1 MHKDAAWYGS
11 RPRPRP
17 HCVRGRPTSPAKWV
31 EQAPPIFGPCL
42 LWPRSP
48 ISAAAELL
56 FKMVAAAVSDFYNF
70 GDFAIFQNGGRNHL
84 GILKYPHF
92 KGLHGQKCQT
102 KSPFQSLWRS
112 VKPLLKYGDLSFFER
127 REGAQTAPK
136 SQISWQSIK
145 TFMRFGDF
153 QIV

>member
-1 MHKDAAWYGS
+1 MDEDAAWYEVDLG
-11 RPRPRP
+11 PGHGVLDVVPA
-17 HCVRGRPTSPAKWV
+17 PAKGA
-31 EQAPPIFGPCL
+31 QQPPLFGPCL

-102 KSPFQSLWRS
+102 ASPFQSLWRS
-112 VKPLLKYGDLSFFER
+112 VKPLLMYGDFSFFLNGVKGFRVVAIHQNVHE
-127 REGAQTAPK
+127 
-136 SQISWQSIK
+136 I
-145 TFMRFGDF
+145 FGF
-153 QIV
+153 SGCLKR